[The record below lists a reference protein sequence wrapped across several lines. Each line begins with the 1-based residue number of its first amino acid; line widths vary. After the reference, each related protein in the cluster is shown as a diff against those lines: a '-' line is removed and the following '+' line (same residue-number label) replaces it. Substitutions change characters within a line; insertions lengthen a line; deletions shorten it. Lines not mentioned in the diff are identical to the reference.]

1 MNEEIQFEDIKIA
14 FIALWKNKLLI
25 IAVTLL
31 GALLGLLLTSNKTNE
46 ETYRATATVYCATY
60 SSQRDADADV
70 YAMVNYSD
78 VVTSKKVCQ
87 RAEAIIGNSSIN
99 ASMIQY
105 MISTGFSSSSYIM
118 KIYADTNDPDV
129 AIEVANAVAEAFV
142 IEISSITGSDSIQ
155 LLDKA
160 EGCYRYA
167 SNSLTKTRILYAF
180 AACFIICAAIMCK
193 ELFSNNVK
201 SIAQCIGKDDADI
214 IIGIIPDS
222 DK

>member
-1 MNEEIQFEDIKIA
+1 MNEEIQFEDIKLA

-25 IAVTLL
+25 VAVTLL

-46 ETYRATATVYCATY
+46 DTYRATATVYCATY
-60 SSQRDADADV
+60 SSQKAADADV

-118 KIYADTNDPDV
+118 KIYADTTDPDI

-160 EGCYRYA
+160 EGCYRYTG
-167 SNSLTKTRILYAF
+167 NSVTKTRIMYAF